1 MSFLIPGIKD
11 IVDILLVAAIL
22 FRVLATVQRRGG
34 VQVLIGLALILLL
47 YFVSALLDLKLM
59 TSLFQLV
66 RNYWL
71 LAFVVLF
78 QPELRNMINR
88 MGRHSGLKS
97 MFSPRKKYIYSP
109 LLEAVTSMSFRKTG
123 ALILIENRQNLDEYI
138 ATGETID
145 ALLTSKLLLTIFN
158 RRTILHDGAAVL
170 RGNRIFAVK
179 ALLRLSRNV
188 EYVQK
193 FGTRHLA
200 AIGVTEETDCL
211 AVVVSEETGRISAAQ
226 NGSIFTDLST
236 EELAQIIADATR

>member
-1 MSFLIPGIKD
+1 MSFLIPELKD
-11 IVDILLVAAIL
+11 IIDILLVAAIL
-22 FRVLATVQRRGG
+22 YRVLISVRKLGG

-47 YFVSALLDLKLM
+47 YFVSSLLDLQLM
-59 TSLFQLV
+59 TSMFQFV

-71 LAFVVLF
+71 IAFVVIF
-78 QPELRNMINR
+78 QPELRNIIIRFGQHRNLK
-88 MGRHSGLKS
+88 GL
-97 MFSPRKKYIYSP
+97 FGPRKKYIYSP

-123 ALILIENRQNLDEYI
+123 ALILIENRQSLDEYI
-138 ATGETID
+138 ATGEVID
-145 ALLTSKLLLTIFN
+145 AQLSSKLLLTIFN

-170 RGNRIFAVK
+170 RGDRIVAVK
-179 ALLRLSRNV
+179 VLLKLSHNV
-188 EYVQK
+188 EYTQK